1 MLIENLSGQALPTTT
16 LPESIQFVQP
26 LVDVIQPLI
35 FKVALLLGGL
45 VGIYLLLL
53 FMRVYYER
61 QVLGVL
67 KDIRYDLDQLNLHYK
82 LNYSKQRQGRLMR
95 IVAKILSYFRSSKKK

>member
-1 MLIENLSGQALPTTT
+1 MALPENLSGQLPTPALP
-16 LPESIQFVQP
+16 EGMQFFQP
-26 LVDVIQPLI
+26 LVDTIQPLV

-53 FMRVYYER
+53 FFRVYYDR
-61 QVLGVL
+61 QILGVL

-82 LNYSKQRQGRLMR
+82 LNYSKQRRGKLMR
-95 IVAKILSYFRSSKKK
+95 LIAKILSYFHSPKKK